1 VIKIQSL
8 LLLFLINICSSQNIH
23 KNIQWNNSI
32 EPINQNKNSIIG
44 VFNNFYVD
52 YEKEKFS
59 NSYFIFETH
68 HFKNKLINKEGLE
81 LINLISILKTDII
94 EVINVKARHISSDS
108 VVLYDFNNIKKLM
121 DNEYSNENFSSYRIP
136 NMQIDDYLEVIYTL
150 KKNYAPN
157 GSKILE
163 EVYPIYNSKV
173 FLIHNDLS
181 TKTKLY
187 NLGDYFVSDS
197 IIDNKKTKVYEFK
210 KIKETIDEQYSTP
223 IANKV
228 KLLYRTTLENDA
240 EVTEQEYWQ
249 NLVENT
255 KNLFFPLNKNEN
267 INILYDSIIDNN
279 ISTMNKLRTIDIF
292 IKNNI
297 LVSNENNPKL
307 NDLDYI
313 IKNRISSD
321 FSKIQLY
328 THLLKKADIEYEVL
342 ISCNR
347 YYTKFDK
354 DFFDPNQLRE
364 ILIYI
369 PSLKRYI
376 VPNRYEYGIGEP
388 PDDVLGNYAIYIDQN
403 LDYYF
408 SEIISEDNDFTKIK
422 KNINVKF
429 SNQIRSRRIKIEE
442 TIEYHGYWSINNR
455 NYIYFSNDEISPFLK
470 DFFTVSGLENKKIK
484 KFNSNYNSIQDNYN
498 NMPLIINSSVETSDL
513 IKENQKN
520 IYSFEVGKLI
530 GLQSNLFDETTRVND
545 IKINFPNEYEY
556 KIRIRIPK
564 GFDLMDIS
572 SLNMTSK
579 YTAVSGEVIAYFQ
592 SVASVED
599 KFLIIEISEYYK
611 SLYYDKS
618 RYDDFSNVINTA
630 ANFYQ
635 KTIDISKN

>member
-1 VIKIQSL
+1 MIKIQSL

>member
-1 VIKIQSL
+1 MTKIQSL
-8 LLLFLINICSSQNIH
+8 LFLFFINVCFSQNIH
-23 KNIQWNNSI
+23 ENIQWDNST
-32 EPINQNKNSIIG
+32 EPVNENKNSIIG

-68 HFKNKLINKEGLE
+68 HFKNKLSDKQGLE

-94 EVINVKARHISSDS
+94 EIIDVKARHISSDS
-108 VVLYDFNNIKKLM
+108 VILYDFKSIKKILE
-121 DNEYSNENFSSYRIP
+121 NEYSNENFSSYRIP
-136 NMQIDDYLEVIYTL
+136 NMQIDDYLEVIYTV
-150 KKNYAPN
+150 KKNYTPN

-163 EVYPIYNSKV
+163 EDYPIYNSKV
-173 FLIHNDLS
+173 FLIHNDLF
-181 TKTKLY
+181 TKAKVY
-187 NLGDYFVSDS
+187 NLGDYFASDS
-197 IIDNKKTKVYEFK
+197 IINNKKTKVYEFQK
-210 KIKETIDEQYSTP
+210 LKETIDEQYSTP

-228 KLLYRTTLENDA
+228 KLSYRTVLENDA

-255 KNLFFPLNKNEN
+255 KSLFFPLNKNEN
-267 INILYDSIIDNN
+267 INILYDSIIDNS
-279 ISTMNKLRTIDIF
+279 ISTIKKLITIDIF

-297 LVSNENNPKL
+297 AVSNENDPKL

-328 THLLKKADIEYEVL
+328 THLLKKADVEYEVL

-347 YYTKFDK
+347 YYMKFDK
-354 DFFDPNQLRE
+354 DFFDHNQLRE

-369 PSLKRYI
+369 PSLNKYI
-376 VPNRYEYGIGEP
+376 VPNRYEYGVGEP

-429 SNQIRSRRIKIEE
+429 SNQIRSKRIKIEE
-442 TIEYHGYWSINNR
+442 TREYHGYWSINNR
-455 NYIYFSNDEISPFLK
+455 NYIYFSNDKISPFLK
-470 DFFTVSGLENKKIK
+470 DFFTVSGLEKKKIK
-484 KFNSNYNSIQDNYN
+484 KFNSNYNSIQDNYYN
-498 NMPLIINSSVETSDL
+498 IPLIIHSSVETTDL
-513 IKENQKN
+513 IQENQKK

-530 GLQSNLFDETTRVND
+530 GLQSNLFDETKRVND
-545 IKINFPNEYEY
+545 IEINFPNEYEY
-556 KIRIRIPK
+556 KIRIKIPR
-564 GFDLMDIS
+564 GFELMDIS

-579 YTAVSGEVIAYFQ
+579 YSAVSGEVIAYFQ
-592 SVASVED
+592 SKASIEH
-599 KFLIIEISEYYK
+599 KFLLIEISEYYK

>member
-1 VIKIQSL
+1 MIKIQNL
-8 LLLFLINICSSQNIH
+8 LILFYINFCFSQHIHENIL
-23 KNIQWNNSI
+23 WNNSI
-32 EPINQNKNSIIG
+32 EAVDENNNNIIG

-68 HFKNKLINKEGLE
+68 HFKNKLSGKEGFE
-81 LINLISILKTDII
+81 LINLISILKTDSIEII
-94 EVINVKARHISSDS
+94 DVKARHISQDS
-108 VVLYDFNNIKKLM
+108 TILYDFKNIKKLLE
-121 DNEYSNENFSSYRIP
+121 NEYSSENFTSYRIP
-136 NMQIDDYLEVIYTL
+136 NMEIGDYLEVIYTI
-150 KKNYAPN
+150 KKNYTPN

-163 EVYPIYNSKV
+163 ETYPIYNSKV
-173 FLIHNDLS
+173 FIIHNDLY
-181 TKTKLY
+181 TKAKVY
-187 NLGDYFVSDS
+187 NFRDYTIRDS
-197 IIDNKKTKVYEFK
+197 IINNKKSKVYEFQK
-210 KIKETIDEQYSTP
+210 LKETIDEQYSAQ

-228 KLLYRTTLENDA
+228 KISYRTAMENDA
-240 EVTEQEYWQ
+240 DITEQGYWQ

-255 KNLFFPLNKNEN
+255 KNLFFPSNKNEN
-267 INILYDSIIDNN
+267 VNILYDSIIDNRIN
-279 ISTMNKLRTIDIF
+279 SLNKLRIIDIF

-297 LVSNENNPKL
+297 VVSSENNPKL
-307 NDLDYI
+307 NDLNYI
-313 IKNRISSD
+313 IKNRMSSD

-347 YYTKFDK
+347 YYMKFDK
-354 DFFDPNQLRE
+354 DFFDPSQLRE
-364 ILIYI
+364 ILIYV
-369 PSLKRYI
+369 PSLNKYI

-408 SEIISEDNDFTKIK
+408 SEIISENNDFTKIK

-429 SNQIRSRRIKIEE
+429 SNQIRSKRVKIEE
-442 TIEYHGYWSINNR
+442 TREYHGYWSINNR
-455 NYIYFSNDEISPFLK
+455 NYIYFSNEEISPFLK

-484 KFNSNYNSIQDNYN
+484 EFNSNYNSIQDNYYN
-498 NMPLIINSSVETSDL
+498 IPLIINSSIETFDL

-520 IYSFEVGKLI
+520 MYSFEVGKLI
-530 GLQSNLFDETTRVND
+530 GLQSNLFDETSRVND
-545 IKINFPNEYEY
+545 IEINFPNEYEY
-556 KIRIRIPK
+556 RIRIRIPK
-564 GFDLMDIS
+564 GFEPMGIS

-579 YTAVSGEVIAYFQ
+579 YSAVSGEIIAYFH
-592 SVASVED
+592 SRASIEG
-599 KFLIIEISEYYK
+599 KFLQIEISEYYR

-618 RYDDFSNVINTA
+618 KYDDFSNVINTA